1 MRKGYIKDSI
11 IKVMFTILGLVSG
24 FLFCFVF
31 LYYPNFRVF
40 LLAVFAVAVLFVLL
54 LIEKL
59 RYHVRFETHIKNIT
73 QHMKNAESGNIK
85 IEPSEEEKEIEGM
98 DMFYSSIE
106 HIRKNLKEKLI
117 IQRAALDIIN
127 TLATNIELES
137 LVDGVMPRLVEEMG
151 SNWGVF
157 YLYNKQTGKLQL
169 KKSLGLSK
177 NIYKEF
183 DIAIGEGFIG
193 LTAQTKEIKIFR
205 NIPDDTKFENKTFLG
220 KILPKSI
227 LSVPVT
233 NCGELRAVIA
243 FGSIYDFSDAQ
254 LKLIRLLKNYLGF
267 AVSNCLTYEKM
278 QRLTKELQ
286 FQNQLIQN
294 MNDELEKKVGERTD
308 FLNGI
313 IDSIHE
319 YMIVSVDKDGFIV
332 TWNKGAELIRGYKAE
347 EVIGKHIA
355 CVYEN
360 DMEKREKLSD
370 YFDTAK
376 RDGEFT
382 INEWQIRKD
391 GTKYYAD
398 VVVTPIYG
406 KTGDLKGF
414 TDITKDITFVKN
426 LEKKLHEERAF
437 NDKIIKSNY
446 NAILL
451 IDSDGKILN
460 YNTISQRLLVPRE
473 IEISQKQ
480 FSDFFLEKE
489 SLNRNIRNICLSS
502 GMGEFVNELYYKHEE
517 IEKLRIKAISIGNG
531 SESAGVLI
539 YLMQE

>member
-1 MRKGYIKDSI
+1 MVKGHVKDSI
-11 IKVMFTILGLVSG
+11 IKLIFAMLGLISG

-31 LYYPNFRVF
+31 VYYPDFRVF
-40 LLAVFAVAVLFVLL
+40 LFAVLALAILFVLL
-54 LIEKL
+54 LIEKIKN
-59 RYHVRFETHIKNIT
+59 HIRFETHIKNIT
-73 QHMKNAESGNIK
+73 KSMKNAESGNIK
-85 IEPSEEEKEIEGM
+85 IEPTEEEKEINGISAVYDSVEN
-98 DMFYSSIE
+98 
-106 HIRKNLKEKLI
+106 IRKNLKEKLI

-137 LVDGVMPRLVEEMG
+137 LIDGVMARLVEEMG

-157 YLYNKQTGKLQL
+157 YLYNKQTGKMQL

-205 NIPDDTKFENKTFLG
+205 NIPEDTKFENKTFLG
-220 KILPKSI
+220 KILPKSV
-227 LSVPVT
+227 LAVPVT
-233 NCGELRAVIA
+233 NCDELRAVIA

-267 AVSNCLTYEKM
+267 AVSNCLAYEKT

-319 YMIVSVDKDGFIV
+319 YMIVSVDKGGFIV
-332 TWNKGAELIRGYKAE
+332 TWNKGAEAIRGYKAE
-347 EVIGKHIA
+347 EVIGNHIS
-355 CVYEN
+355 CIYDDTEQ
-360 DMEKREKLSD
+360 KEKLSD
-370 YFDTAK
+370 YFDIAK
-376 RDGEFT
+376 KEGEFT
-382 INEWQIRKD
+382 VNEWQTRRD

-414 TDITKDITFVKN
+414 TNITKDITFVKN
-426 LEKKLHEERAF
+426 LEKKLHEEKAF
-437 NDKIIKSNY
+437 NDKIIKSNC
-446 NAILL
+446 NAIVL
-451 IDSDGKILN
+451 INSDGKILN
-460 YNTISQRLLVPRE
+460 YNTVSQRLLVPRD
-473 IEISQKQ
+473 IEISGKQ

-489 SLNRNIRNICLSS
+489 SLTRNMRNICLSS